1 MSCGGDWAVARNTS
15 RKKRSIDV
23 TGLEVMSCRH
33 QFGLKGLNMKRGE
46 LYAYALYLIKYHM
59 IPNKVEFVF
68 ADIMCKLWKFF
79 VRVEP
84 GLSSSI
90 KGALSVMHAKGHGLD
105 CQVNNS
111 IK

>member
-1 MSCGGDWAVARNTS
+1 
-15 RKKRSIDV
+15 
-23 TGLEVMSCRH
+23 MSCRH
-33 QFGLKGLNMKRGE
+33 QFGLKGLNMQRGE

-59 IPNKVEFVF
+59 IPKKVEFVF

-84 GLSSSI
+84 DLSSSI